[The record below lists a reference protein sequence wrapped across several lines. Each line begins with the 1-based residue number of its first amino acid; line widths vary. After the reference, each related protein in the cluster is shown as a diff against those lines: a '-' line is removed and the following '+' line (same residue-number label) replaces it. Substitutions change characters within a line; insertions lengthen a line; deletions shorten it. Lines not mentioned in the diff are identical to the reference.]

1 MIEKTFLEKLAVKT
15 QTSFGNILRE
25 YFQHVFLRSFYNK
38 KGSENFLFKGGTA
51 LRLVFGSPRFSE
63 DLDFSGKKNSGSYE
77 SILEAVLIELTG
89 EGMEVDLSESKATS
103 GGHIASIKIEMYD
116 QWVEIQNHL
125 SFRSG
130 KNTFGENIIIVSEIA
145 PSYNIFLLNRKLLI
159 TERLMALLERS
170 KPRDLFDLYF
180 ILRSNELRG
189 LLLLNEEKKK
199 KLLAVI
205 SKQQKNKIAVE
216 LKNFLPKSYWLLVK
230 DLPLVLEAELN
241 RM

>member
-1 MIEKTFLEKLAVKT
+1 
-15 QTSFGNILRE
+15 
-25 YFQHVFLRSFYNK
+25 
-38 KGSENFLFKGGTA
+38 
-51 LRLVFGSPRFSE
+51 
-63 DLDFSGKKNSGSYE
+63 
-77 SILEAVLIELTG
+77 
-89 EGMEVDLSESKATS
+89 
-103 GGHIASIKIEMYD
+103 
-116 QWVEIQNHL
+116 
-125 SFRSG
+125 
-130 KNTFGENIIIVSEIA
+130 
-145 PSYNIFLLNRKLLI
+145 
-159 TERLMALLERS
+159 MALLERS

-241 RM
+241 RI